1 MQLRSRVTLRLLS
14 KDAKK
19 RTRHLMRQWCT
30 TRSLVQVGIQRFAE
44 SAIELGYRYWIP
56 TIIYFEVMY
65 ELNKMIH
72 DGFKQA
78 NIVIPFPQSDVHI
91 INQDN

>member
-1 MQLRSRVTLRLLS
+1 
-14 KDAKK
+14 
-19 RTRHLMRQWCT
+19 MRQWCT

-56 TIIYFEVMY
+56 TIIYYQVMY
-65 ELNKMIH
+65 EVNKMIH

-78 NIVIPFPQSDVHI
+78 NIVVPFPQHDVHI